1 VLVHGYAS
9 IDDVL
14 VWEVAT
20 TRIDPL
26 IATLN
31 RLLDE
36 PPTV

>member
-1 VLVHGYAS
+1 VHGYAT

-26 IATLN
+26 VATLN
-31 RLLDE
+31 RLLDAT
-36 PPTV
+36 PTD